1 MICKM
6 FKLTE
11 KSDKSLQIPC
21 KLECLLLTILW
32 NKRLKLKWA
41 FLITPCLA
49 FIGLSVSVSLN
60 KILSKKIIVPWDQL
74 AEFWRF
80 VYAYMYENEREMFE
94 YTWLNL
100 PRLRLETYARFYQQR
115 NFAWFLNLKKRGGG
129 VLSLRNRWT
138 YMYLDRET
146 CKCILHWRSEFF
158 FSCLMKVAWLTN

>member
-1 MICKM
+1 MKQKVKAQVSFLDHSLSGIHRSVC
-6 FKLTE
+6 LT
-11 KSDKSLQIPC
+11 
-21 KLECLLLTILW
+21 
-32 NKRLKLKWA
+32 
-41 FLITPCLA
+41 
-49 FIGLSVSVSLN
+49 VSVSLN

-80 VYAYMYENEREMFE
+80 VYAYMYKNEREMFG

-115 NFAWFLNLKKRGGG
+115 NFAWFLKLKKGGGG

-138 YMYLDRET
+138 YMYLDREM

-158 FSCLMKVAWLTN
+158 SFLMKVAWLTNLPPDLHKILRYDL